1 MIFQG
6 ASQLGLNKHEILPYF
21 FVSIVLVGTIGATSF
36 CLPNNVLSYVGF
48 GFMAVYFLVSL
59 FISGG
64 PKKQVKLYLQDLVPL
79 GLLIIWVYG
88 VTRGLYLGNEPSNI
102 FRNFFGLVIYSA
114 YFIFIALGLEV
125 KRIYKVV
132 ITSTA
137 MVCFVMYSV
146 FIWDKAFSK
155 YFYIGADF
163 AQLSVRSYYSDNM
176 TLLCGSLTLLSL
188 GFMRRFLSFNAL
200 ILIALN
206 TFALLQ
212 ITFSKPLLIYYA
224 LFLLFQIYI
233 YVINFKNIYYRG
245 IILIGLLVCLAIYPL
260 KVEFSD
266 NRYVAAFLGE
276 IRITY
281 FQDLFASSA
290 DAGRAPE
297 EGQELRQL
305 KMRSNKVLVAN
316 QSESNQEK
324 VNDSAS
330 KDFLEAK
337 HVKVLDPPKTFNSK
351 STSEKKEQITKS
363 SAALEADSN
372 LETLEMQ
379 SIELRRLQARYLKDE
394 VEIFGSGLGARLKS
408 GYKRDERGY
417 GFESTYLNIAH
428 KFGIFGVFILIAYL
442 YTSFLIIKG
451 FCKNKYCKFSAVST
465 TFFGGLIV
473 ALGNPIIFSP
483 SFVMMHVIT
492 LYFFR
497 PSSEA

>member
-351 STSEKKEQITKS
+351 STSEKKSK
-363 SAALEADSN
+363 
-372 LETLEMQ
+372 
-379 SIELRRLQARYLKDE
+379 
-394 VEIFGSGLGARLKS
+394 
-408 GYKRDERGY
+408 
-417 GFESTYLNIAH
+417 
-428 KFGIFGVFILIAYL
+428 
-442 YTSFLIIKG
+442 
-451 FCKNKYCKFSAVST
+451 
-465 TFFGGLIV
+465 
-473 ALGNPIIFSP
+473 
-483 SFVMMHVIT
+483 
-492 LYFFR
+492 
-497 PSSEA
+497 